1 MVINYKSKTIEPAV
15 NVLAFHG
22 KSFRF
27 ASRFLSKKHLND
39 CARLYR
45 FCRFVDDLVDEES
58 DILLAQNKLDQLKQN
73 LELGYSQIP
82 VVQDFIELAKYYQMQ
97 PSVVSELIKGIE
109 SDLTP
114 AQINNEA
121 ELLRYCYR
129 VAGTVGLLMC
139 DVLGVKDLKAR
150 PHAIDLG
157 IAMQLTN
164 IARDV
169 MEDAEKGRRYIP
181 GKWVGRILPDRLPRA
196 SAAETEILKKSVK
209 RLLSLANLYYE
220 SGAAGLG
227 FLPPR
232 ARKGIQ
238 VAAIIYKEIGV
249 VIEEKGYDVLSGRA
263 YVNLVRKLHVAFRAL
278 MSNTSRR
285 PYPSHNASL
294 HIYLK
299 GLPHANNSAQ

>member
-1 MVINYKSKTIEPAV
+1 MSYKAKSIEPAV

-27 ASRFLSKKHLND
+27 AGRFLNKKQLED

-45 FCRFVDDLVDEES
+45 FCRFVDDLVDKES
-58 DILLAQNKLDQLKQN
+58 DILLAQKKLDHLKQN

-82 VVQDFIELAKYYQMQ
+82 VVQDFIELAKLYQMQ
-97 PSVVSELIKGIE
+97 TSVVSELIKGIE

-114 AQINNEA
+114 ALIKNEA

-139 DVLGVKDLKAR
+139 DVLGVKDPKAR

-169 MEDAEKGRRYIP
+169 KEDAEMGRRYIP
-181 GKWVGRILPDRLPRA
+181 GEWVGEILPESLTRA
-196 SAAETEILKKSVK
+196 TTTETENIKKSVQ

-220 SGAAGLG
+220 SGDAGLG
-227 FLPPR
+227 FLPTR
-232 ARKGIQ
+232 ARTGIK
-238 VAAIIYKEIGV
+238 VAATVYKEIGV
-249 VIEEKGYDVLSGRA
+249 VIERKAYDVFSGRA
-263 YVNLVRKLHVAFRAL
+263 YVNLARKLHVAFRAL
-278 MSNTSRR
+278 MPNTSRR
-285 PYPSHNASL
+285 PYTLHTTSL
-294 HIYLK
+294 HVYLR
-299 GLPHANNSAQ
+299 GLPHANNSTE

>member
-1 MVINYKSKTIEPAV
+1 MSYKAKSIEPAV

-27 ASRFLSKKHLND
+27 AGRFLNKKQLED

-45 FCRFVDDLVDEES
+45 FCRFVDDLVDKES
-58 DILLAQNKLDQLKQN
+58 DILLAQKKLDHLKRN
-73 LELGYSQIP
+73 LELGYSQIS
-82 VVQDFIELAKYYQMQ
+82 VVQDFIELAKLYQMQ
-97 PSVVSELIKGIE
+97 TSVVSELIKGIE

-114 AQINNEA
+114 ALIKNEA

-139 DVLGVKDLKAR
+139 DVLGVKDPKAR

-169 MEDAEKGRRYIP
+169 KEDAEMGRRYIP
-181 GKWVGRILPDRLPRA
+181 GEWVGEILPESLTRA
-196 SAAETEILKKSVK
+196 TTTETENIKKSVQ

-220 SGAAGLG
+220 SGDAGLG
-227 FLPPR
+227 FLPTR
-232 ARKGIQ
+232 ARTGIK
-238 VAAIIYKEIGV
+238 VAATVYKEIGV
-249 VIEEKGYDVLSGRA
+249 VIERKAYDVFSGRA
-263 YVNLVRKLHVAFRAL
+263 YVNLARKLHVAFRAL

-285 PYPSHNASL
+285 PYTLHTASL
-294 HIYLK
+294 HVYLR
-299 GLPHANNSAQ
+299 GLPHANNSTE

>member
-1 MVINYKSKTIEPAV
+1 MSYKAKSIEPAV

-27 ASRFLSKKHLND
+27 AGRFLNKKQLED

-45 FCRFVDDLVDEES
+45 FCRFVDDLVDKES
-58 DILLAQNKLDQLKQN
+58 DILLAQKNLDHLKRN
-73 LELGYSQIP
+73 LELGYSQNS
-82 VVQDFIELAKYYQMQ
+82 VVQDFIELAKLYQMQ
-97 PSVVSELIKGIE
+97 TSVVLELIKGIE

-114 AQINNEA
+114 ALIKNEA

-139 DVLGVKDLKAR
+139 DVLGVKDPKAK

-169 MEDAEKGRRYIP
+169 QEDAEMGRRYIP
-181 GKWVGRILPDRLPRA
+181 GEWAGEVLPESLMRA
-196 SAAETEILKKSVK
+196 STTETEILKKSVQ

-220 SGAAGLG
+220 SGGAGLG
-227 FLPPR
+227 FLPTR
-232 ARKGIQ
+232 ARTGIK
-238 VAAIIYKEIGV
+238 VAATVYKEIGL
-249 VIEEKGYDVLSGRA
+249 VIEEKAYDVFSGRA
-263 YVNLVRKLHVAFRAL
+263 YVNLARKLRVAFKAL

-285 PYPSHNASL
+285 PYAFHTASL
-294 HIYLK
+294 HVYLK
-299 GLPHANNSAQ
+299 GLPHANDST

>member
-1 MVINYKSKTIEPAV
+1 MRYKAKSIEPAL

-27 ASRFLSKKHLND
+27 AGRFLNKKQLED

-45 FCRFVDDLVDEES
+45 FCRFVDDLVDKES
-58 DILLAQNKLDQLKQN
+58 DILLAQKKLDRIKQN
-73 LELGYSQIP
+73 LELDYSQIP
-82 VVQDFIELAKYYQMQ
+82 VVQDFIELAKNYQMQ
-97 PSVVSELIKGIE
+97 TNVVSELVKGIE

-114 AQINNEA
+114 ALIKNEA

-139 DVLGVKDLKAR
+139 DVLGVKDPKAR

-169 MEDAEKGRRYIP
+169 VEDAEMGRRYIP
-181 GKWVGRILPDRLPRA
+181 GEWVGEILPESLTRA
-196 SAAETEILKKSVK
+196 TTTEKETIKKSVQ

-220 SGAAGLG
+220 SGNAGLR
-227 FLPPR
+227 FLPSR
-232 ARKGIQ
+232 ARTGIKI
-238 VAAIIYKEIGV
+238 AATVYKEIGV
-249 VIEEKGYDVLSGRA
+249 VIEEKAYNVFSGRA
-263 YVNLVRKLHVAFRAL
+263 YVNLVRKLYVASRAFI
-278 MSNTSRR
+278 SNTTRR
-285 PYPSHNASL
+285 PYAFHTASL

-299 GLPHANNSAQ
+299 DMPHANDSTE

>member
-1 MVINYKSKTIEPAV
+1 MSYKAKSIEPAV

-27 ASRFLSKKHLND
+27 AGRFLNKKQLED

-45 FCRFVDDLVDEES
+45 FCRFVDDLVDKES
-58 DILLAQNKLDQLKQN
+58 DILLAQKNLDHLKRN
-73 LELGYSQIP
+73 LELGYSQNS
-82 VVQDFIELAKYYQMQ
+82 VVQDFIELAKLYQMQ
-97 PSVVSELIKGIE
+97 TSVVLELIKGIE

-114 AQINNEA
+114 TLIKNEA

-139 DVLGVKDLKAR
+139 DVLGVKDPKAK

-169 MEDAEKGRRYIP
+169 QEDAEMGRRYIP
-181 GKWVGRILPDRLPRA
+181 GEWVGEVLPESLMRA
-196 SAAETEILKKSVK
+196 STTETEILKKSVQ

-220 SGAAGLG
+220 SGGAGLG
-227 FLPPR
+227 FLPTR
-232 ARKGIQ
+232 ARTGIK
-238 VAAIIYKEIGV
+238 VAATVYKEIGL
-249 VIEEKGYDVLSGRA
+249 VIEEKAYDVFSGRA
-263 YVNLVRKLHVAFRAL
+263 YVNLARKLRVAFKAL

-285 PYPSHNASL
+285 PYAFHTASL
-294 HIYLK
+294 HVYLK
-299 GLPHANNSAQ
+299 GLPHANDSTE

>member
-1 MVINYKSKTIEPAV
+1 MRYKAKSIEPAL

-27 ASRFLSKKHLND
+27 AGRFLNKKQLED

-45 FCRFVDDLVDEES
+45 FCRFVDDLVDKES
-58 DILLAQNKLDQLKQN
+58 DILLAQKKLDRIKQN
-73 LELGYSQIP
+73 LELDYSQIP
-82 VVQDFIELAKYYQMQ
+82 VVQDFIELAKHYQMQ
-97 PSVVSELIKGIE
+97 TSVVSELVKGIE

-114 AQINNEA
+114 ALIKNEA

-139 DVLGVKDLKAR
+139 DVLGVKDPKAR

-169 MEDAEKGRRYIP
+169 VEDAEMGRRYIP
-181 GKWVGRILPDRLPRA
+181 GEWVGEILPESLTRA
-196 SAAETEILKKSVK
+196 TTTETENIKKSVQ

-227 FLPPR
+227 FLPTR
-232 ARKGIQ
+232 TRTGIR
-238 VAAIIYKEIGV
+238 VAANVYKEIGV
-249 VIEEKGYDVLSGRA
+249 VIEEKAYDVFSGRA
-263 YVNLVRKLHVAFRAL
+263 YVNLARKLHVAFRAL

-285 PYPSHNASL
+285 SYAFHTASL
-294 HIYLK
+294 HVYLK
-299 GLPHANNSAQ
+299 GLPHANDSTE